1 MGAAMLPPALD
12 LRTAPPLQGCGDG
25 PAHARREW
33 AASAIADRLAPFD
46 PVVVSSLAAGLGTDS
61 SDLDVVCDLRAPG
74 FLDAVREAYED
85 RPGFAVRTD
94 GPLTLVAFAGERL
107 TVELI
112 GEPRPVEEQTAYR
125 HAVAHRRLAAAGGP
139 AFACAVR
146 EQRRLD
152 GLKTEPA
159 LAAVLGL
166 DGEPYAAIERLATVG
181 DAELTELVR
190 GRPRR

>member
-25 PAHARREW
+25 PAHARHEW
-33 AASAIADRLAPFD
+33 AVSAIAARLAAFD
-46 PVVVSSLAAGLGTDS
+46 PVVVSSLAAGLGTDG

-74 FLDAVREAYED
+74 FLDAVRGAYEH
-85 RPGFAVRTD
+85 RPAFTIRPD
-94 GPLTLVAFAGERL
+94 GPLTLVTFTGARL
-107 TVELI
+107 TVELV
-112 GEPRPVEEQTAYR
+112 GAARPVEEQTAYR
-125 HAVAHRRLAAAGGP
+125 HAVAHRRLVAAGGP

-166 DGEPYAAIERLATVG
+166 DGEPYAAIERLAAVG
-181 DAELTELVR
+181 DAELIELVR
-190 GRPRR
+190 ARPRR